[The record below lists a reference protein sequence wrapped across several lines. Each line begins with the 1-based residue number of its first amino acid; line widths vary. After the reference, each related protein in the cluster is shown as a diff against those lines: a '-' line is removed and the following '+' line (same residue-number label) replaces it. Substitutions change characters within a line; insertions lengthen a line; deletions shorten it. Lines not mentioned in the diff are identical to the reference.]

1 LTNRNDESEHLA
13 EPKEKKFFLVDRI
26 ASLAFIVRAFR
37 HRNYR
42 LFFSGQIISLLG
54 SWVTQIAT
62 VWLTWELTHSALMLG
77 VVGFAGQVPAF
88 LLSPVAG
95 VYVDR
100 LPRHRLLI
108 ATQTLAMV
116 QSFVLAILALTGFIN
131 IGSIIVLMICQG
143 FINAFDMPARQ
154 AFVVE
159 IVEDQ
164 EDLGNA
170 IALNSSMFNVSRA
183 IGTAVGGVILA
194 LFGAGW
200 CFLLDGVS
208 YIAVLISLMMMV
220 VPPFLKKE
228 HENPWLQLKEGFQ
241 YTIGFAP
248 IRALLL
254 LVAGMSLIGFPYSVL
269 MPVIATKVLH
279 GAEGT
284 YATLAT
290 FFALGA
296 LTGALV
302 LAARKSVRGLG
313 RLIPYCTMSFGVAL
327 IIFSHSFYLWLSLG
341 ALFIMGFAMMTQNAS
356 SNTILQTIVDPEKR
370 GRVMSF
376 YVMAFMG
383 MMPLG
388 SLWGGAV
395 ADRIGA
401 QNTLLI
407 CGIGCLGLAGW
418 FTRGLP
424 KLAEHIRPIYQEM
437 GIIPEVA
444 RGIDNTAELTRPP
457 ERMS

>member
-1 LTNRNDESEHLA
+1 
-13 EPKEKKFFLVDRI
+13 
-26 ASLAFIVRAFR
+26 
-37 HRNYR
+37 
-42 LFFSGQIISLLG
+42 
-54 SWVTQIAT
+54 
-62 VWLTWELTHSALMLG
+62 
-77 VVGFAGQVPAF
+77 
-88 LLSPVAG
+88 
-95 VYVDR
+95 
-100 LPRHRLLI
+100 
-108 ATQTLAMV
+108 V
-116 QSFVLAILALTGFIN
+116 Q
-131 IGSIIVLMICQG
+131 
-143 FINAFDMPARQ
+143 
-154 AFVVE
+154 
-159 IVEDQ
+159 
-164 EDLGNA
+164 
-170 IALNSSMFNVSRA
+170 
-183 IGTAVGGVILA
+183 
-194 LFGAGW
+194 
-200 CFLLDGVS
+200 
-208 YIAVLISLMMMV
+208 
-220 VPPFLKKE
+220 KE
-228 HENPWLQLKEGFQ
+228 HANPWLQLKEGFE
-241 YTIGFAP
+241 YTVGFPP

-313 RLIPYCTMSFGVAL
+313 RIIPYCTMSFGIAL
-327 IIFSHSFYLWLSLG
+327 LIFSHSTYLWLSLG
-341 ALFIMGFAMMTQNAS
+341 ALYIMGFAMMTQNAS

-407 CGIGCLGLAGW
+407 CGVGCLALAAW
-418 FTRGLP
+418 FTRNLP

-444 RGIDNTAELTRPP
+444 AGLENTAELTRPP
-457 ERMS
+457 ERVN

>member
-1 LTNRNDESEHLA
+1 MN
-13 EPKEKKFFLVDRI
+13 KI

-62 VWLTWELTHSALMLG
+62 IWLTWELTHSALMLG

-100 LPRHRLLI
+100 WPRHRLLI
-108 ATQTLAMV
+108 ITQTLAMV
-116 QSFVLAILALTGFIN
+116 QSFALAALALTGLIN
-131 IGSIIVLMICQG
+131 IESIIILMICQG
-143 FINAFDMPARQ
+143 LINAFDMPARQ

-159 IVEDQ
+159 VVEDK

-208 YIAVLISLMMMV
+208 YVAVLISLMMMV

-228 HENPWLQLKEGFQ
+228 HENPWRQLKEGFK
-241 YTIGFAP
+241 YTIGFPP

-313 RLIPYCTMSFGVAL
+313 RIIPYCTMSFGVAL
-327 IIFSHSFYLWLSLG
+327 IIFSHSLYLWLSLG

-407 CGIGCLGLAGW
+407 CGVGCLALAAW
-418 FTRGLP
+418 FTRSLP

-444 RGIDNTAELTRPP
+444 IGIDNTAELTRPP
-457 ERMS
+457 ERMN

>member
-1 LTNRNDESEHLA
+1 
-13 EPKEKKFFLVDRI
+13 
-26 ASLAFIVRAFR
+26 
-37 HRNYR
+37 
-42 LFFSGQIISLLG
+42 
-54 SWVTQIAT
+54 
-62 VWLTWELTHSALMLG
+62 MLG

-100 LPRHRLLI
+100 WPRHRLLI
-108 ATQTLAMV
+108 ITQTLAMV
-116 QSFVLAILALTGFIN
+116 QSFALAILALTGLIN
-131 IGSIIVLMICQG
+131 IESIILLMVCQG

-159 IVEDQ
+159 IVEEK

-208 YIAVLISLMMMV
+208 YIAVLVSLLMMV
-220 VPPFLKKE
+220 VPPFLAKE
-228 HENPWLQLKEGFQ
+228 HQNPWLQLKDGFK
-241 YTIGFAP
+241 YTIGFPP
-248 IRALLL
+248 IRSLLL

-269 MPVIATKVLH
+269 LPVIAANVLH
-279 GAEGT
+279 GGAGT
-284 YATLAT
+284 YATLGVCS
-290 FFALGA
+290 ALGA
-296 LTGALV
+296 LTGAIV

-313 RLIPYCTMSFGVAL
+313 RIIPYCTMSFGVAL
-327 IIFSHSFYLWLSLG
+327 LIFSHSPFIWLSFM
-341 ALFIMGFAMMTQNAS
+341 ALFIMGFAMMTQYAAS
-356 SNTILQTIVDPEKR
+356 KTILQTIVDPEKR

-407 CGIGCLGLAGW
+407 CGIGCLALAGW
-418 FTRGLP
+418 FTRSLP

-444 RGIDNTAELTRPP
+444 LGIDNTAELTRPP